1 MTLVRGRVGLVAIVC
16 AATPFA
22 FGLIRA
28 VTTGYDVRYLWLA
41 LASLGGA
48 TAVIAAAR
56 PSARR
61 ARTAIAVSAGVFVV
75 ATLCAIVV
83 ALLMGTTLGPGLLVV
98 GAAFGF
104 CFAVGSLFHLL
115 ERF

>member
-1 MTLVRGRVGLVAIVC
+1 MTLVRRRVSLVAIAC

-41 LASLGGA
+41 LASLAGA
-48 TAVIAAAR
+48 IAVIAVAR
-56 PSARR
+56 PSAKG

-98 GAAFGF
+98 GAAFGL
-104 CFAVGSLFHLL
+104 CFSAGSLCHLL
-115 ERF
+115 EWF